1 MDNPRP
7 DKVAV
12 VDEVRSRLDEA
23 DAVIVTEY
31 RGLKVKDL
39 AVLRRSIATLGAE
52 YRVYKNTL
60 VRLAANASADGFAE
74 LVTGPTALTFVQ
86 GDAAAV
92 TKALRD
98 FARTNPLLVIKGGLL
113 GNSVLGAQATAA
125 LADLPSREILLARL
139 AGALAAPMQSMAGLL
154 AAIPRNFAYGLVAL
168 RDERAAGEPTSEA
181 PSTSTEAPSTAE
193 RARRPRVQARRPRVQ
208 APTPRVQARRPRV
221 QALRTRVQARRP
233 RVQALRTRVQARSAP
248 SASRSPSAADP
259 ECKHGRPELRTG
271 PSPARP
277 HIKTGPTY
285 KQEHDRKMATAT
297 KDDILEAISNMT
309 VLELSELLKAFEE
322 RFGVTAA
329 APVAAAAGP
338 AAASAAEAPA
348 EAEQDEFDVVL
359 TGAGDKKIQVIKEV
373 RSLTNLGLK
382 EAKDLVD
389 GAPKSVLE
397 KVSKE
402 DAEKAKA
409 QLEGAGATVELK

>member
-181 PSTSTEAPSTAE
+181 PSASTEAPSTSTDAPSTSAE
-193 RARRPRVQARRPRVQ
+193 
-208 APTPRVQARRPRV
+208 APSASTEAPS
-221 QALRTRVQARRP
+221 TSS
-233 RVQALRTRVQARSAP
+233 RSAP
-248 SASRSPSAADP
+248 SASTEAPSASTDA
-259 ECKHGRPELRTG
+259 
-271 PSPARP
+271 PS
-277 HIKTGPTY
+277 
-285 KQEHDRKMATAT
+285 
-297 KDDILEAISNMT
+297 
-309 VLELSELLKAFEE
+309 
-322 RFGVTAA
+322 
-329 APVAAAAGP
+329 
-338 AAASAAEAPA
+338 ASAEDPSASADAPSA
-348 EAEQDEFDVVL
+348 STDAPSASTDAPSASTDAPSASTDAPSYGLTRPTPHKDWPHLQ
-359 TGAGDKKIQVIKEV
+359 TGA
-373 RSLTNLGLK
+373 R
-382 EAKDLVD
+382 
-389 GAPKSVLE
+389 
-397 KVSKE
+397 
-402 DAEKAKA
+402 
-409 QLEGAGATVELK
+409 

>member
-60 VRLAANASADGFAE
+60 VRLAANGSADGFAE

-125 LADLPSREILLARL
+125 LADLPSREVLLARL
-139 AGALAAPMQSMAGLL
+139 AGVLAAPMQSMAGLL

-181 PSTSTEAPSTAE
+181 PSASADAPSASTDAPSTSTEASSTSTEVPSASAEASSASTEVPSASVDAPSTS
-193 RARRPRVQARRPRVQ
+193 VD
-208 APTPRVQARRPRV
+208 
-221 QALRTRVQARRP
+221 
-233 RVQALRTRVQARSAP
+233 AP
-248 SASRSPSAADP
+248 SASTDAPS
-259 ECKHGRPELRTG
+259 
-271 PSPARP
+271 
-277 HIKTGPTY
+277 
-285 KQEHDRKMATAT
+285 
-297 KDDILEAISNMT
+297 
-309 VLELSELLKAFEE
+309 
-322 RFGVTAA
+322 
-329 APVAAAAGP
+329 
-338 AAASAAEAPA
+338 
-348 EAEQDEFDVVL
+348 
-359 TGAGDKKIQVIKEV
+359 
-373 RSLTNLGLK
+373 
-382 EAKDLVD
+382 
-389 GAPKSVLE
+389 
-397 KVSKE
+397 
-402 DAEKAKA
+402 
-409 QLEGAGATVELK
+409 